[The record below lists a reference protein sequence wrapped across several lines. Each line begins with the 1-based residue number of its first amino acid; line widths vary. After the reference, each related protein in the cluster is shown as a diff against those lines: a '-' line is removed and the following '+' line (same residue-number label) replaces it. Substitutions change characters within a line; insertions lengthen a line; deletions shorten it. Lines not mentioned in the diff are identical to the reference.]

1 MNIIKLDQFS
11 LILGRSL
18 LGLYFL
24 IPGLAKIFNYSD
36 TLILMESKEVPL
48 AEIALPLTILIQVI
62 FSSSLLLNKY
72 LRLSSLILAALTVL
86 INIYI
91 HDFWNLIADPEQ
103 GRELQNFIKNLAI
116 MAGLIILSTKEKTE
130 NY

>member
-1 MNIIKLDQFS
+1 MNIVKLDQFS

-18 LGLYFL
+18 LGVYFL

-36 TLILMESKEVPL
+36 TLYLMESKDVPL

-72 LRLSSLILAALTVL
+72 LRLSSLVLAVLTVL

-91 HDFWNLIADPEQ
+91 HDFWNLIAGPEQ
-103 GRELQNFIKNLAI
+103 GHELQNFIKNLAI

>member
-36 TLILMESKEVPL
+36 TLILMESKDVPL

-62 FSSSLLLNKY
+62 FSSSLMLNKY
-72 LRLSSLILAALTVL
+72 LRLSSLILATLTVL

-91 HDFWNLIADPEQ
+91 HDFWNLIAGPEQ
-103 GRELQNFIKNLAI
+103 GHELQNFIKNLAI

>member
-36 TLILMESKEVPL
+36 TLILMESKDVPL

-62 FSSSLLLNKY
+62 FSSSLILNKY
-72 LRLSSLILAALTVL
+72 LRLSSLILATLTVL

-91 HDFWNLIADPEQ
+91 HDFWNLIDDPAQ
-103 GRELQNFIKNLAI
+103 GHELQNFIKNLAI

>member
-24 IPGLAKIFNYSD
+24 IPGFTKIFNYSD
-36 TLILMESKEVPL
+36 TLYLMESKDVPL

-91 HDFWNLIADPEQ
+91 HDFWNLIAGPEQ
-103 GRELQNFIKNLAI
+103 GHELQNFIKNLAI
-116 MAGLIILSTKEKTE
+116 MAGLLILSTKKK
-130 NY
+130 

>member
-1 MNIIKLDQFS
+1 MNILKLDQFS

-36 TLILMESKEVPL
+36 TLTLMESKGVPL
-48 AEIALPLTILIQVI
+48 AEITLPLTILIQVF
-62 FSSSLLLNKY
+62 FSSSLILNKH

-86 INIYI
+86 INIYM
-91 HDFWNLIADPEQ
+91 HDFWNLPDGLAQ
-103 GRELQNFIKNLAI
+103 SHELQNFIKNLAI
-116 MAGLIILSTKEKTE
+116 MAGLLILSTKEKPAS
-130 NY
+130 Y

>member
-36 TLILMESKEVPL
+36 TLILMESKGVPL
-48 AEIALPLTILIQVI
+48 AEITLPLTILIQVF
-62 FSSSLLLNKY
+62 FSSSLILNKH

-86 INIYI
+86 SNIYM
-91 HDFWNLIADPEQ
+91 HDFWNLPDGIAQ
-103 GRELQNFIKNLAI
+103 SHELQNFIKKLAI
-116 MAGLIILSTKEKTE
+116 MAGLLILSTKEKPAS
-130 NY
+130 Y

>member
-36 TLILMESKEVPL
+36 TLILMESKGVPL
-48 AEIALPLTILIQVI
+48 AEITLPLTILIQVF
-62 FSSSLLLNKY
+62 FSSSLIFNKH
-72 LRLSSLILAALTVL
+72 LRISSLMLAALTVL

-91 HDFWNLIADPEQ
+91 HDFWNLLDDPAQ
-103 GRELQNFIKNLAI
+103 GHELQNFIKNLAI
-116 MAGLIILSTKEKTE
+116 MAGLLILSTKGKPE

>member
-36 TLILMESKEVPL
+36 TLILMESKDVPL

-72 LRLSSLILAALTVL
+72 LRLSSLVLAVLTVL

-91 HDFWNLIADPEQ
+91 HDFWNLIAGPEQ
-103 GRELQNFIKNLAI
+103 GHELQNFIKNLAI
-116 MAGLIILSTKEKTE
+116 MAGLLILSTKKK
-130 NY
+130 

>member
-36 TLILMESKEVPL
+36 TLILMESKDVPL
-48 AEIALPLTILIQVI
+48 AEIALPLTIFIQVI
-62 FSSSLLLNKY
+62 FSSSLILNKY
-72 LRLSSLILAALTVL
+72 LRISSLILATLTLL

-91 HDFWNLIADPEQ
+91 HDFC
-103 GRELQNFIKNLAI
+103 
-116 MAGLIILSTKEKTE
+116 GLTDLF
-130 NY
+130 

>member
-24 IPGLAKIFNYSD
+24 IPGFTKIFNYSD
-36 TLILMESKEVPL
+36 TLYLMESKDVPL

-72 LRLSSLILAALTVL
+72 LRLSSLVLAVLTVL
-86 INIYI
+86 INIFI
-91 HDFWNLIADPEQ
+91 HDFWNLIAGPEQ
-103 GRELQNFIKNLAI
+103 GHELQNFIKNLAI
-116 MAGLIILSTKEKTE
+116 MAGLLILSTKKK
-130 NY
+130 

>member
-36 TLILMESKEVPL
+36 TLILMESKDVPL

-62 FSSSLLLNKY
+62 FSSSLILNKY
-72 LRLSSLILAALTVL
+72 LRISSLILATLTVL

-91 HDFWNLIADPEQ
+91 HDFWNLIDDHAQ
-103 GRELQNFIKNLAI
+103 GHELQNFIKNLAI

>member
-24 IPGLAKIFNYSD
+24 IPGFTKIFNYSD
-36 TLILMESKEVPL
+36 TLYLMESKDVPL

-72 LRLSSLILAALTVL
+72 LRLSSLVLAVLTVL

-91 HDFWNLIADPEQ
+91 HDFWNLIAGPEQ
-103 GRELQNFIKNLAI
+103 GHELQNFIKNLAI
-116 MAGLIILSTKEKTE
+116 MAGLLILSTKKK
-130 NY
+130 

>member
-36 TLILMESKEVPL
+36 TLTLMESKGVPL
-48 AEIALPLTILIQVI
+48 AEIALPLTILIQV
-62 FSSSLLLNKY
+62 FLSSSLIFNKH
-72 LRLSSLILAALTVL
+72 LRISSLMLAALTVL

-103 GRELQNFIKNLAI
+103 GHELQNFIKNLAI
-116 MAGLIILSTKEKTE
+116 MAGLLILSTKEKPAS
-130 NY
+130 Y